1 MILILGCSFADP
13 NYNSTIWSWPD
24 LLSRRYKELKNEAKI
39 GTGPQHNLH
48 ILKSYVDKGINK
60 NKDLL
65 IFFVPEYFRLNFK
78 YFENNFQQTLSYA
91 TKNNKDRFGDK
102 FEKMYGEEILEWQTN
117 WWRYYQFHAK
127 NQEIDI
133 IKIYS
138 TIAYYT
144 KYFKRS
150 LIIPT
155 DLAHTIEKREVDIW
169 NILERS
175 DITCPKD
182 INLETIH
189 HEEGI
194 RVGYGQD
201 TRPNHL
207 SKQNHKV
214 MYELLVDWIDNG
226 IVPVNR
232 FHKNI
237 KGN

>member
-13 NYNSTIWSWPD
+13 KYGDESWRWPN
-24 LLSRRYKELKNEAKI
+24 LLSERYKKLKNEAKI

-65 IFFVPEYFRLNFK
+65 IFFVPEYFRTNFK
-78 YFENNFQQTLSYA
+78 YFKDNSDQTFSYA
-91 TKNNKDRFGDK
+91 TSIDKTRFNNM
-102 FEKMYGEEILEWQTN
+102 FEKKYGERILEWQTN
-117 WWRYYQFHAK
+117 WWKYYQLNAK
-127 NQEIDI
+127 NEEMDI

-155 DLAHTIEKREVDIW
+155 DLAHTIKNREIDIW

-182 INLETIH
+182 INLEAVTLG
-189 HEEGI
+189 EGLDPE
-194 RVGYGQD
+194 YGKD
-201 TRPNHL
+201 PRPNHL
-207 SKQNHKV
+207 SDINHQV
-214 MYELLVDWIDNG
+214 MYELLTDWIDNG
-226 IVPVNR
+226 VVPVNK
-232 FHKNI
+232 FHKNTR
-237 KGN
+237 